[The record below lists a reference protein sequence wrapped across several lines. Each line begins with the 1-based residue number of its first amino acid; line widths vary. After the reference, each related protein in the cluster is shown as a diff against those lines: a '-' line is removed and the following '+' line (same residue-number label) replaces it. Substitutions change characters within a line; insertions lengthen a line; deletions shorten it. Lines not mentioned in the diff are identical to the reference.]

1 MTMPQLDSLD
11 HFVLTV
17 TDIATTCRFY
27 QDVLGMKPFT
37 CGEGYTA
44 LAFGNSKIN
53 LRQTDKEQPPHAL
66 HPTPGSAELCFVIR
80 ESLLDF
86 IHHLEAQ
93 HIPVEEGPVRRTGAT
108 GPMLSVYF
116 RDPDGNLIEIA
127 TYAEA

>member
-11 HFVLTV
+11 HMVLTV
-17 TDIATTCRFY
+17 TDIAATCRFY
-27 QDVLGMKPFT
+27 QEILGMTPFT
-37 CGEGYTA
+37 FGKGYTA

-53 LRQTDKEQPPHAL
+53 LRQTNQEHPLHAL

-86 IHHLEAQ
+86 VHHLEARQ
-93 HIPVEEGPVRRTGAT
+93 IPVEEGPVRRMGAT

-116 RDPDGNLIEIA
+116 RDPDGNLLEIA